1 MRQPIELTKSNVTEM
16 FAKILSAAA
25 AVNSV
30 SARRFSQQAG
40 SRVYTAFKI
49 YKPQMALNVTP
60 VPPRLQSRAG
70 KNSLILSKTGWISI
84 DLASALSQGY
94 DWKQKKTY
102 LLTPNEVG
110 AILAS
115 TDGNATFVREP
126 RTAAEPSVGGA
137 AQPANVRRTFSLSA
151 DKDKLAYTINVGS
164 AVEGQTSAPASIQL
178 TRGEFEVL
186 KTLLAAS
193 IPKLFMW
200 EHGFEPIIEASSSP
214 SDPMSF

>member
-1 MRQPIELTKSNVTEM
+1 M
-16 FAKILSAAA
+16 FAKLLTAAA
-25 AVNSV
+25 AGDSV

-40 SRVYTAFKI
+40 SRVFTAFKI
-49 YKPQMALNVTP
+49 YKAQMALNVTP
-60 VPPRLQSRAG
+60 VPPRLQTR
-70 KNSLILSKTGWISI
+70 KNSLVLSKTGWISI
-84 DLASALSQGY
+84 DLAPVLSQGY

-102 LLTPNEVG
+102 LLMPNEIG

-115 TDGNATFVREP
+115 TDGSATFVREP
-126 RTAAEPSVGGA
+126 RAASEPSVSGGA
-137 AQPANVRRTFSLSA
+137 PPANVRRTFSLSA
-151 DKDKLAYTINVGS
+151 DKDKLAYTINVGN
-164 AVEGQTSAPASIQL
+164 AAEGQTSAPASIQL

-214 SDPMSF
+214 GEPMAF

>member
-1 MRQPIELTKSNVTEM
+1 M
-16 FAKILSAAA
+16 FAKILSSSAA
-25 AVNSV
+25 AVDSAF
-30 SARRFSQQAG
+30 ARRFSQQAG

-60 VPPRLQSRAG
+60 VPPRLQTRAG
-70 KNSLILSKTGWISI
+70 KNSLVLSKTGWISI
-84 DLASALSQGY
+84 DLAASLSQGY

-102 LLTPNEVG
+102 LLMSNEIG

-126 RTAAEPSVGGA
+126 RAAAEPTVGGT
-137 AQPANVRRTFSLSA
+137 PLANVRRTFSLSA
-151 DKDKLAYTINVGS
+151 DKDKLFYTISVENTT
-164 AVEGQTSAPASIQL
+164 EGQTPAPASIQL

-200 EHGFEPIIEASSSP
+200 EHGFEPVIEASSSP
-214 SDPMSF
+214 SEPMSF